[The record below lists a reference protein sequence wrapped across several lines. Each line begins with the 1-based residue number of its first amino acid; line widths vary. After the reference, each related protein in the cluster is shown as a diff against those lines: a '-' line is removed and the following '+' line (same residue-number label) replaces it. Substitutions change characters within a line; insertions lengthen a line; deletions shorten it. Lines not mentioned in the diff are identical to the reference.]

1 MWLSPMSVTAGEPR
15 PSQVRQRLA
24 DVILLEKGIGNVSTA
39 SPFRL
44 LPGPF
49 LGPVQSDILVNS
61 RGSATRLCRFKSQI
75 YHLII
80 TWPSAI
86 YLISKLHCIICKM
99 GW

>member
-1 MWLSPMSVTAGEPR
+1 MSVTAGEPR

-24 DVILLEKGIGNVSTA
+24 DVILLEKEIGNVSTA

-61 RGSATRLCRFKSQI
+61 MGSATRLCRFKSQI
-75 YHLII
+75 YHLI
-80 TWPSAI
+80 SYMAFSN
-86 YLISKLHCIICKM
+86 LISKLQRIICKM